1 MNRSLLPPFAACL
14 VALCLALS
22 ACGNKGDLFLPPPE
36 AAVVDDTGSAP
47 TDRAPIDDAGDVLPV
62 DGDDAV
68 PPVEGDGATPPVDG
82 SGTVPVPT
90 GVGEG
95 ATAPPTGDGDG
106 AA

>member
-1 MNRSLLPPFAACL
+1 MNRSLLPLSAACL

-36 AAVVDDTGSAP
+36 PAVVDDAATPAEP
-47 TDRAPIDDAGDVLPV
+47 PADDADDLPPV
-62 DGDDAV
+62 DGD
-68 PPVEGDGATPPVDG
+68 GDTPPVDG

-90 GVGEG
+90 GAAEG
-95 ATAPPTGDGDG
+95 DTTPPTGDGDG